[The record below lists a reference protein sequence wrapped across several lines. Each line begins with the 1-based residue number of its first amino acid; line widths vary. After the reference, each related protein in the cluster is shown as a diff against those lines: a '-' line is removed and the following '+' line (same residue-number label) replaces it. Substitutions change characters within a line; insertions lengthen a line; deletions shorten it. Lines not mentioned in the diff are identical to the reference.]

1 MTIIDLP
8 DGVTS
13 IGGAAF
19 YGCSGLRSIEI
30 PNSVTSIGD
39 SAFYDCSGLT
49 MVVIPNSVTSIGG
62 SAFMDCSG
70 LVTVTIGSSVESIGD
85 EAFANCNKLEEIYA
99 LSRIAVVCN
108 ENVFSSTAYRNVVL
122 YVPEGREFAYE
133 RTVPWCNFY
142 ILPLPTAINGIAPDN
157 MGENVPIYN
166 MQGVRMKSA
175 DDLHKGVYIKGGRK
189 VLVR

>member
-19 YGCSGLRSIEI
+19 YGCSGLCSI
-30 PNSVTSIGD
+30 
-39 SAFYDCSGLT
+39 
-49 MVVIPNSVTSIGG
+49 VIPNSVTSIGG
-62 SAFMDCSG
+62 YAFMDCSG

-85 EAFANCNKLEEIYA
+85 EAFANCNIYA

-142 ILPLPTAINGIAPDN
+142 ILPIPTAINGIAPDN

>member
-1 MTIIDLP
+1 MAS
-8 DGVTS
+8 VTLRQGLES
-13 IGGAAF
+13 IGQQAF
-19 YGCSGLRSIEI
+19 YDCSSLTSIEI
-30 PNSVTSIGD
+30 PNSVI
-39 SAFYDCSGLT
+39 
-49 MVVIPNSVTSIGG
+49 SIGG

-133 RTVPWCNFY
+133 RTLPWCNFY
-142 ILPLPTAINGIAPDN
+142 ILPIPTAINGIAPDN